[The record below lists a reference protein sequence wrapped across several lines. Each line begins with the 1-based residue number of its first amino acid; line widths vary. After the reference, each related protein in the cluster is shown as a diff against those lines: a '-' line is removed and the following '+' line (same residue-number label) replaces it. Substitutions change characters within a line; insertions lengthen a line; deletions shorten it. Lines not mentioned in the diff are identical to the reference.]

1 MISEN
6 SPRIAQAISTT
17 WWLLLFRGIFL
28 IALGGYA
35 LLTPGMTLITWCIVI
50 GAFLILDGILAIIAG
65 ISGWTESRGW
75 TIVRGIIA
83 ILVGAFA
90 IWHPAVFGEIVGLT
104 VILIIAALA
113 ILMGVMEIY
122 VAIRERKAIEG
133 EGWMMLS
140 GLFSILFGVVLVLAP
155 LLSLKLLIMVVGIYA
170 IVFGCIEIYAA
181 FQLRRLGMK
190 LETRFAG

>member
-1 MISEN
+1 MNSEK
-6 SPRIAQAISTT
+6 SPRIVQTISAT
-17 WWLLLFRGIFL
+17 WWLLLLRGILL

-35 LLTPGMTLITWCIVI
+35 LLTPGMTLIAWCFVI

-90 IWHPAVFGEIVGLT
+90 MWHPSIFGEIVGVT
-104 VILIIAALA
+104 VISIIAAVA
-113 ILMGVMEIY
+113 ILMGLLEIY

-133 EGWMMLS
+133 EGWMILS
-140 GLFSILFGVVLVLAP
+140 GLFSILFGVVLILMP
-155 LLSLKLLIMVVGIYA
+155 MISLKLLIMVTGIYA
-170 IVFGCIEIYAA
+170 IVFGFIEIYMS
-181 FQLRRLGMK
+181 FQLRRLGK
-190 LETRFAG
+190 RLAARFAG